1 MTDPLFPLQQVW
13 EQAESFSQR
22 EGRPWVT
29 LSYAQSLDGSIA
41 ARRGKHLPVS
51 GEAALEMTHRLRAA
65 HQAILVGVGTA
76 LSDDPR
82 LDVRLVPGQDPQ
94 PVILDSQLRFP
105 HNATL
110 FDRSAE
116 PWILTTEAA
125 PLGRE
130 QKLTQAG
137 ARVFRHPLDAKGQV
151 PIPEALETLG
161 SLGITTLM
169 VEGGAQIITGFLQ
182 AHRVEF
188 IVLTVAPYLV
198 GGLRAVGQPLG
209 DIESENPS
217 QDFPRLDPLEMTP
230 LGQDMIISGRTV
242 WPQES

>member
-1 MTDPLFPLQQVW
+1 MTDPIFPLQQVW
-13 EQAESFSQR
+13 EQAESFSRR

-51 GEAALEMTHRLRAA
+51 GEAALEITHRLRAA

-94 PVILDSQLRFP
+94 AVILDSQLRFP
-105 HNATL
+105 HHAAL
-110 FDRSAE
+110 FARGAK

-125 PLGRE
+125 PLDRQE
-130 QKLTQAG
+130 KLIQAG
-137 ARVFRHPLDAKGQV
+137 ARVFRHPPDANGHV
-151 PIPEALETLG
+151 PIPAALETLG

-198 GGLRAVGQPLG
+198 GGLRAIGQSLG
-209 DIESENPS
+209 DIESENPC
-217 QDFPRLDPLEMTP
+217 QDFPRLSPMEMTP
-230 LGQDMIISGRTV
+230 LGQDVIVSGRAI
-242 WPQES
+242 WPQEL